1 MNLVAQIISILS
13 NPAVLSIPASYAL
26 VFRTSND
33 VIYSAVWSGISFIF
47 TGAVAIYVLYGI
59 GRGIFSDF
67 DVSVREERKPLFIF
81 TAVIAVAYLIV
92 IFLLNGPK
100 ILMVTLG
107 ALLLGV
113 FMDSIINKRIKASVH
128 LAVFTSFSLVLAIL
142 FGGVFWILPVL
153 APLVAWSRIKLK
165 RHKLSET
172 IIGTMIGIFLVMVI
186 YLVVQY
192 LLGIK

>member
-1 MNLVAQIISILS
+1 MNLIAQIISILS

-26 VFRTSND
+26 VFRTSGD
-33 VIYSAVWSGISFIF
+33 ALYSAVWTVVSLIF
-47 TGAVAIYVLYGI
+47 TGAIVIYVLYGI
-59 GRGIFSDF
+59 GKGIFSDF

-81 TAVIAVAYLIV
+81 TAVIAVLYLLV
-92 IFLLNGPK
+92 IFFLNGPK

-142 FGGVFWILPVL
+142 FGGAFWIFPVF
-153 APLVAWSRIKLK
+153 APVVAWSRIKLK
-165 RHKLSET
+165 RHRLSET
-172 IIGTMIGIFLVMVI
+172 VIGTLIGVFLVIVI